1 MENHQKCL
9 ICPTNFFLYSR
20 KVFDFRRENSYS
32 FDMEISLPR
41 VFDINFQ
48 TLFLGYDYEEC
59 ERNVILKAASSHFY
73 EFSWL
78 FKKCKNDRVS
88 FPK

>member
-20 KVFDFRRENSYS
+20 KEFEFRRENSYS

-41 VFDINFQ
+41 VFDISFQ

-73 EFSWL
+73 EFS
-78 FKKCKNDRVS
+78 
-88 FPK
+88 